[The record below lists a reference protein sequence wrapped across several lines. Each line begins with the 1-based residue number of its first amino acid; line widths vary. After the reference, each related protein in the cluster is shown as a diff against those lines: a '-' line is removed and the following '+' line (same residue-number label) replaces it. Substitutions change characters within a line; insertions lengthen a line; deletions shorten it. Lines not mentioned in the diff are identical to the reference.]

1 RTFNIEALNA
11 RRAAIYQMRARQEVS
26 DETLAKI
33 VSELDVLET
42 LIMDSR

>member
-1 RTFNIEALNA
+1 
-11 RRAAIYQMRARQEVS
+11 MRARQEVS